1 MLRACEP
8 MVVCSSAGGGKG
20 VALWRCGGRGW
31 WRHDFFLACG
41 CLQAVSHQDV
51 VGEGEP
57 AQGGVDLGQA
67 PYSEPGE
74 APLAEPR
81 IDAFAPGAT
90 LVAGLDVRALPSPA
104 PGGDA
109 RAALGAGGGRA

>member
-57 AQGGVDLGQA
+57 AQGGVDLGAAAHGA
-67 PYSEPGE
+67 PVE
-74 APLAEPR
+74 AQLAEAR
-81 IDAFAPGAT
+81 IDAFAPDRKSAVSGKR
-90 LVAGLDVRALPSPA
+90 V
-104 PGGDA
+104 
-109 RAALGAGGGRA
+109 